1 MKALV
6 AYFTQTGNTEK
17 LAKAIFDAIATEK
30 EILPIKNLQGPEGYD
45 VVFCGFPVQA
55 HSVPMAVQEFIKGL
69 PAGQKL
75 AIFTTHGSLRGGPL
89 AVTALEHAM
98 SLATNAKVLGHFGCR
113 GKVSYK
119 IIEVLMNKPEHKAWV
134 EEARGAASHPD
145 KADLE
150 DGQDFAKKMMAKA
163 SSA

>member
-17 LAKAIFDAIATEK
+17 LAKAVFEAIDVEK
-30 EILPIKNLQGPEGYD
+30 DIQPITDLQGAEGYD
-45 VVFCGFPVQA
+45 MVFCGFPVHA
-55 HSVPMAVQEFIKGL
+55 HSVPTAVQEFIKGL

-75 AIFTTHGSLRGGPL
+75 AIFSTHGSLRGGQL
-89 AVTALEHAM
+89 AVTAMEHAM
-98 SLATNAKVLGHFGCR
+98 SLAANAKVLGQFGCR

-119 IIEVLMNKPEHKAWV
+119 ILDALMKKPEHKAWV
-134 EEARGAASHPD
+134 EEAQGAASHPN

-150 DGQDFAKKMMAKA
+150 DGQDFARKMMAKA
-163 SSA
+163 LST